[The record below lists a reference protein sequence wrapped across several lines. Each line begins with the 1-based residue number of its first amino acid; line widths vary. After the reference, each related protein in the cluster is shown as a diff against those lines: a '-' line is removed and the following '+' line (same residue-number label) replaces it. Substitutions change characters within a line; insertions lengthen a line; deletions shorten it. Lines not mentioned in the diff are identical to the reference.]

1 MSEQFKLQIG
11 AKRQVTLPARLLE
24 LLALEE
30 GSEIQIYVD
39 KEHATLVPMV
49 SVPRHLVSRALL
61 QEMES
66 RRGLRSSDLTLDEF
80 ATQIGV
86 RREIRSASPGDPRRT
101 LSPRTRPSG
110 DHRRIPHPRYAICAA
125 QQTRALYPKETGD
138 RNRELI
144 LFCYPVVHGV

>member
-11 AKRQVTLPARLLE
+11 AKRQVTLPVRLLE

-86 RREIRSASPGDPRRT
+86 DAKSEARRQEILAA
-101 LSPRTRPSG
+101 LSPRE
-110 DHRRIPHPRYAICAA
+110 
-125 QQTRALYPKETGD
+125 RALLEIIDESRTPATPSVSHNKPAPSTRKKPAIEIE
-138 RNRELI
+138 N
-144 LFCYPVVHGV
+144 